1 MVPFPCL
8 HTQMKSN
15 LVYFWGCS
23 LGLPNSSKLFQASTL
38 RVDILIYP
46 NRGGFFFPP
55 NCLAA
60 DKDVRL

>member
-8 HTQMKSN
+8 HTQMRSN
-15 LVYFWGCS
+15 LVYLWGCS
-23 LGLPNSSKLFQASTL
+23 LGLPNSSKLSQASTL

-46 NRGGFFFPP
+46 NRFFFP